1 MFDLLKGY
9 LIQKKETSPL
19 VKLDNVGV
27 LPIQDVHEE
36 LVTNIEFH
44 PMLFRQHCSAVYQE
58 IETFNKV
65 IV

>member
-19 VKLDNVGV
+19 VKLDNGGV